1 MLQPRTAPPFR
12 TRQPC
17 PAPSGHTNPAPQPP
31 HVGHEAPAQKR
42 GDQHLTGPSIHH
54 GTSWPGRVP
63 YGMNL
68 DTVPR
73 QGQIHV
79 QFSRG
84 ETEQPHPTPPH
95 PVSRQ
100 SAAAGSA
107 VFPTNHPRPLSQG
120 LTMRSDDNTDNRP
133 EVARRT
139 LRARGALMA
148 CTPGTPTA
156 RLCGGNAA
164 PRLIPSRT
172 RHVRRTGS
180 EQVRRPR
187 PGSAEARGAGVGGWG
202 DLSLFKPPSR

>member
-12 TRQPC
+12 KRQPC
-17 PAPSGHTNPAPQPP
+17 PAPFRSHQPGPPASPRGPRDPP
-31 HVGHEAPAQKR
+31 PKKR

-84 ETEQPHPTPPH
+84 ETEQPHPTPSPGKVLQ
-95 PVSRQ
+95 PVRLYFLQ
-100 SAAAGSA
+100 TILGHC
-107 VFPTNHPRPLSQG
+107 PQG

-164 PRLIPSRT
+164 PRLIPSRM